1 MSASG
6 YSPTADSIGWGLCF
20 MQRNCLVASITY
32 TVGSWQYAVPPRV
45 CRAPRRRKASTRTR
59 GLISQSSNICI
70 GGQVADL
77 YLLRQQV
84 EQAARQP
91 GERFEAL

>member
-1 MSASG
+1 MFQLQLAEVVDDLG
-6 YSPTADSIGWGLCF
+6 IGLA
-20 MQRNCLVASITY
+20 L
-32 TVGSWQYAVPPRV
+32 
-45 CRAPRRRKASTRTR
+45 
-59 GLISQSSNICI
+59 GLISQSSKICI

-77 YLLRQQV
+77 RLLRQQV